1 VICTLCL
8 SGDSSVLPTSFLGD
22 SIAVAAPKSS
32 KTSGDILTV
41 LGLAANAEIEVD
53 NGVKAVK
60 YVSMN
65 SVRLGPTS
73 SSELLGVFVRD
84 GVSVLCPSARMR
96 LVEHCVDNVNTS
108 RQLASLYQFHLPCY
122 AADLSSREHVC
133 A

>member
-41 LGLAANAEIEVD
+41 LGLAGNAEIEVD

-60 YVSMN
+60 YVSVN
-65 SVRLGPTS
+65 L
-73 SSELLGVFVRD
+73 SE
-84 GVSVLCPSARMR
+84 
-96 LVEHCVDNVNTS
+96 VETGE
-108 RQLASLYQFHLPCY
+108 QF
-122 AADLSSREHVC
+122 
-133 A
+133 